1 MLDPLDADSCE
12 GAISFDECFTAIKE
26 MHNGKTPGPDGL
38 PREFYFKYFHLFRRF
53 FVDMIN
59 NCFNNNFLPES
70 FLSGYITLLCKDK
83 NNPENIKNWTPI
95 SLLNFDYKII
105 CKVLTNRLKK
115 VMSSIINIDQT
126 CAIPGRSI
134 FDNCHLLRNIIDYAG
149 QKKIET
155 LIVSLDLEKAFDKVS
170 HQYLFTVLEK
180 FGFGPDFSKWIRL
193 LYTDVTLPLSLMAV
207 LVIHFLNDVEF
218 DRVVV

>member
-1 MLDPLDADSCE
+1 
-12 GAISFDECFTAIKE
+12 
-26 MHNGKTPGPDGL
+26 MHYKDTCSSS
-38 PREFYFKYFHLFRRF
+38 YFHLFGRF
-53 FVDMIN
+53 FVYMIN

-83 NNPENIKNWTPI
+83 NNLENIKNWRPI

-105 CKVLTNRLKK
+105 SKVLTNRLKK
-115 VMSSIINIDQT
+115 VMSSIINIDQM

-155 LIVSLDLEKAFDKVS
+155 LIVSLDLEKATAF
-170 HQYLFTVLEK
+170 
-180 FGFGPDFSKWIRL
+180 FSKKKKIDRYCSSRNRCVMQTGMTNVNKNAIACNL
-193 LYTDVTLPLSLMAV
+193 L
-207 LVIHFLNDVEF
+207 
-218 DRVVV
+218 